1 MKYLEKNN
9 QENKVFA
16 AFALVVVIFT
26 MLICLSSCSKDEDV
40 IEPVTVNT
48 FISVDSLK
56 GVWEFQ
62 SIKYE
67 GITYTVDSNIVNP
80 DISAKCKN
88 LIFENDVIM
97 YESNIYYP
105 DIYWTYMYRYSVF
118 DTETNTVIQLSES
131 KIYKVI
137 SYNEDILILE
147 GIKMFNNVP
156 IYTLVLKKRYI
167 NPVETSNLIL
177 DSLIGVWN
185 FESFEYEN
193 NIDTALNQLEKTDLI
208 SMVINLNNRLFL
220 VYHSGY
226 IIKDLIINITDNN
239 VIRFDN
245 NNDIFINVISF
256 KNKKIAFDLYQND
269 ILAGLYTFKKQKI

>member
-80 DISAKCKN
+80 DISTKCKN
-88 LIFENDVIM
+88 MYFETDIIM
-97 YESNIYYP
+97 YESNVYYP
-105 DIYWTYMYRYSVF
+105 DIYWSYMYHYSVF
-118 DTETNTVIQLSES
+118 DIETNTVIQLSES

-167 NPVETSNLIL
+167 NPVETSNLTL

-185 FESFEYEN
+185 FESFEYKN
-193 NIDTALNQLEKTDLI
+193 NIDTALYQLEKTDLI
-208 SMVINLNNRLFL
+208 SMVINPNNRLFL

-226 IIKDLIINITDNN
+226 IIKDLIINITDKN

-245 NNDIFINVISF
+245 NNDIILNVTSF